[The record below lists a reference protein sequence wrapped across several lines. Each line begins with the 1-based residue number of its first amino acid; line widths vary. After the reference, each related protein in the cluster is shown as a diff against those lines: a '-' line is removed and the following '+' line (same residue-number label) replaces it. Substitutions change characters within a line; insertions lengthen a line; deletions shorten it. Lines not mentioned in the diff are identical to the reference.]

1 MTTSSAS
8 HTSPA
13 THDAAAVSPGCVP
26 LFWPMMLATQVFRQG
41 QEVVDKHLRFLEEE
55 AKLHAVHHPRMATAN
70 HERLKL
76 RTLTLREYGK
86 PAAAAAVPTLV
97 VAPYAGH
104 SSVIADYYHGQS
116 LVETLMAH
124 GLSHVCLTDWH
135 SASEDMKDLEI
146 DNYLADLCVVIQE
159 LGGRVNLVGLC
170 QGGWIS
176 AMIAAR
182 FPPMVQRL
190 VLAGSP
196 IDAGA
201 GDGPLK
207 QMVERT
213 PIRFYEDLVRT
224 GGGLMRGSFMLQGW
238 KNMHPDE
245 HYFTEHLDL
254 FQHIDDPV
262 YLAKRETFSAW
273 YETTV
278 DLPGRWYLQAIR
290 NIFKDNLLARGKYVA
305 LGKQLDLKD
314 IHCPLYLLAGE
325 RDDITTAEQVM
336 NAATLMGTPATHI
349 TQRVVPG
356 GHIGLF
362 MGSRT
367 LAETWPQIAQW
378 LMAPLT
384 AGA

>member
-1 MTTSSAS
+1 MTNTR
-8 HTSPA
+8 A
-13 THDAAAVSPGCVP
+13 TVADHPSQADANAPCGPGCVP
-26 LFWPMMLATQVFRQG
+26 LFWPMMLASEVFRQG
-41 QEVVDKHLRFLEEE
+41 QEVVDKQLRFLEEE
-55 AKLHAVHHPRMATAN
+55 ARLHAVHHPRMATAN
-70 HERLKL
+70 HVRMKL
-76 RTLTLREYGK
+76 RTLSLREYGQ
-86 PAAAAAVPTLV
+86 ATGGLTPTLV

-104 SSVIADYYHGQS
+104 TSVIADYYQGQS
-116 LVETLMAH
+116 LVETLLAH
-124 GLSHVCLTDWH
+124 GVAHVFLTDWH

-146 DNYLADLCVVIQE
+146 GNYLADLCVVIDE
-159 LGGRVNLVGLC
+159 LGGRANLVGLC

-176 AMIAAR
+176 AMMVAR
-182 FPPMVQRL
+182 FPGKVERL

-207 QMVERT
+207 QMVERS

-245 HYFTEHLDL
+245 HYFTEHVDL

-262 YLAKRETFSAW
+262 YLAKRETFAAW
-273 YETTV
+273 YETPI

-290 NIFKDNLLARGKYVA
+290 HIFKDNLLARGKYPA
-305 LGKQLDLKD
+305 LGKVLDLKD
-314 IHCPLYLLAGE
+314 ITCPLYLLAGE
-325 RDDITTAEQVM
+325 RDDITTPEQVL
-336 NAATLMGTPATHI
+336 NAAGLVGTPAARI

-362 MGSRT
+362 MGGRT
-367 LAETWPQIAQW
+367 LAEAWPQIAQW
-378 LMAPLT
+378 LVAPLQ
-384 AGA
+384 AG

>member
-1 MTTSSAS
+1 MTTSPAS
-8 HTSPA
+8 HTRHPA
-13 THDAAAVSPGCVP
+13 QEPAACGPGCVP
-26 LFWPMMLATQVFRQG
+26 LFWPMMLATEVFRQG
-41 QEVVDKHLRFLEEE
+41 QDVVDKHLRFLEEE
-55 AKLHAVHHPRMATAN
+55 AKLHALHHPQMATAN
-70 HERLKL
+70 RVRLAL
-76 RTLTLREYGK
+76 RTLSLREYGK
-86 PAAAAAVPTLV
+86 PGAAHAVPTLV

-104 SSVIADYYHGQS
+104 TSVIADYYQGQS
-116 LVETLMAH
+116 LVETLLEH
-124 GLSHVCLTDWH
+124 GVPHVFLTDWH

-146 DNYLADLCVVIQE
+146 DNYLADLCVVIDE
-159 LGGRVNLVGLC
+159 LGGRANLVGLC

-182 FPPMVQRL
+182 FPHKVQRL

-207 QMVERT
+207 QMVDRT

-245 HYFTEHLDL
+245 HYFTEHVDL

-262 YLAKRETFSAW
+262 YLAKRETFAAW
-273 YETTV
+273 YETPI

-290 NIFKDNLLARGKYVA
+290 QIFKDNLLARGQYVA
-305 LGKQLDLKD
+305 LGKTLDLRD
-314 IHCPLYLLAGE
+314 ITCPLYLLAGE
-325 RDDITTAEQVM
+325 RDDITTPEQVL
-336 NAATLMGTPATHI
+336 NAAQLVGTAPGHI

-362 MGSRT
+362 MGGRT
-367 LAETWPQIAQW
+367 LAEAWPQIAQW
-378 LMAPLT
+378 LCAPLKT
-384 AGA
+384 SG

>member
-1 MTTSSAS
+1 MTTS
-8 HTSPA
+8 HTGHAPLVA
-13 THDAAAVSPGCVP
+13 ETAEGCGPGCVP
-26 LFWPMMLATQVFRQG
+26 LFWPMMLASAVFRQG
-41 QEVVDKHLRFLEEE
+41 QDVVDKQLRFLEEE
-55 AKLHAVHHPRMATAN
+55 AKLHAIHHPQMATA
-70 HERLKL
+70 HQVRLKL

-86 PAAAAAVPTLV
+86 ASGAHAVPTLV

-104 SSVIADYYHGQS
+104 TSVIADYYPGQS
-116 LVETLMAH
+116 LVETLLDH
-124 GLSHVCLTDWH
+124 GVPHVFLTDWH

-146 DNYLADLCVVIQE
+146 DNYLADLCVLIDE
-159 LGGRVNLVGLC
+159 LGGRANLVGLC

-182 FPPMVQRL
+182 FPHKVQRL

-201 GDGPLK
+201 GEGPLK

-245 HYFTEHLDL
+245 HYFTEHVDL

-262 YLAKRETFSAW
+262 YLAKRETFAAW
-273 YETTV
+273 YETPI

-290 NIFKDNLLARGKYVA
+290 QIFKDNLLARGQFVA
-305 LGKQLDLKD
+305 LGKMLDLRD
-314 IHCPLYLLAGE
+314 ITCPLYLLAGE
-325 RDDITTAEQVM
+325 RDDITTPEQVL
-336 NAATLMGTPATHI
+336 NAAQLVGTSSAHI

-362 MGSRT
+362 MGGRT
-367 LAETWPQIAQW
+367 LAEAWPQIAQW
-378 LMAPLT
+378 LAAPLKT
-384 AGA
+384 GG